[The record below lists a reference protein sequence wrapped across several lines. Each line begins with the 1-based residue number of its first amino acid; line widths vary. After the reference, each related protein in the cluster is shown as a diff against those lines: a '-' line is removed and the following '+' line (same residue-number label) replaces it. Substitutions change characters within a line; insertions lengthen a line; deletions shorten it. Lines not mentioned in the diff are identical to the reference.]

1 MLSSLRAVWQ
11 PAMYHGHGKRRGFF
25 EGWYFKF
32 VDASEQHIAAIIPGV
47 FLGKDRSTSHAFV
60 QVLDGLSGSSTYHRY
75 SLAQFAASDREFDVR
90 VGPNHF
96 RSDCLWLDLRQSPS
110 FGGMRQSPSFGGV
123 TEPDQS
129 LHGELKFDGLVPWP
143 VTLTSPGIM
152 GPYAFVPFMECYHGV
167 LSLDHAVR
175 GSLVMDGE
183 IVNFDGGRGYIEKDW
198 GQAFPQAWIW
208 GQSNHFEK
216 SGTSITISVATIP
229 WLGNSFRGFIIGLW
243 HNRQLYRFTKYNGSK
258 LTGLHLTDAQVILRA
273 MNKTHRLEIEAA
285 RSEGGLL
292 HAPYRI
298 DMLQRVTESLTATI
312 AVKLIEVQSEH
323 VIFEGTGRHA
333 GLEINGEIQQIV
345 D

>member
-1 MLSSLRAVWQ
+1 MLNTVRAGLRAIWQ
-11 PAMYHGHGKRRGFF
+11 PAMYHGHGKRRDFF
-25 EGWYFKF
+25 EGWYFKL
-32 VDASEQHIAAIIPGV
+32 VDAAERHVHAVIPGV

-60 QVLDGLSGSSTYHRY
+60 QVLDGLSGHSTYHRY
-75 SLAQFAASDREFDVR
+75 PLDQFVASDREFDLR

-96 RSDCLWLDLRQSPS
+96 RDDCLSLDIADSDRTLR
-110 FGGMRQSPSFGGV
+110 
-123 TEPDQS
+123 
-129 LHGELKFDGLVPWP
+129 GELHFDGLTPWP

-152 GPYAFVPFMECYHGV
+152 GPYAFAPFMECYHGV
-167 LSLDHAVR
+167 LGFDHALR
-175 GSLVMDGE
+175 GSLRMNGE
-183 IVNFDGGRGYIEKDW
+183 TVNFDGGRGYSEKDW

-229 WLGNSFRGFIIGLW
+229 WLGKSFRGFIIGLW
-243 HNRQLYRFTKYNGSK
+243 HNRQLYRFTKYNASK
-258 LTGLHLTDAQVILRA
+258 ITSLRLTDTHVILHTVNR
-273 MNKTHRLEIEAA
+273 THRLEIEAA

-298 DMLQRVTESLTATI
+298 DMLQRVTESLTASI
-312 AVKLIEVQSEH
+312 AVKLIELQNER

-345 D
+345 DE